1 MKLSKNHSILAYF
14 PVNFRVILCVIILQ
28 TIVVFSVSAQQASS
42 AGKTATNASIA
53 HTIGDELNRTPAT
66 VASQKAKTS
75 VTPKTEKRYF
85 DNGYFTYEITG
96 DEARDAQSY
105 TDAKIEFV
113 KNNPAKYKQWVEQSK
128 PTEKIIVPKSDF
140 DKMPKDKQEKI
151 LSNPGQFQIK

>member
-42 AGKTATNASIA
+42 AGKTAINASIA
-53 HTIGDELNRTPAT
+53 HTIGDELNRTPAA

-85 DNGYFTYEITG
+85 DNGYIKFEMTG
-96 DEARDAQSY
+96 DEKKDAEMYSI
-105 TDAKIEFV
+105 AKEKLFL
-113 KNNPAKYKQWVEQSK
+113 NNPELYRKWMERENLATMPSSNNSENKETFKKQ
-128 PTEKIIVPKSDF
+128 
-140 DKMPKDKQEKI
+140 
-151 LSNPGQFQIK
+151 

>member
-28 TIVVFSVSAQQASS
+28 TIVAFSVSAQQASS

-53 HTIGDELNRTPAT
+53 HTIGDELNRTPAA

-85 DNGYFTYEITG
+85 DNGYIKFEMTG
-96 DEARDAQSY
+96 DEKKDAEMYSI
-105 TDAKIEFV
+105 AKEKLFL
-113 KNNPAKYKQWVEQSK
+113 NNPELYRKWMARENLATMPSSNNSESKETLKKQ
-128 PTEKIIVPKSDF
+128 
-140 DKMPKDKQEKI
+140 
-151 LSNPGQFQIK
+151 

>member
-28 TIVVFSVSAQQASS
+28 TIVAFSVSAQQASS

-53 HTIGDELNRTPAT
+53 HTIGDELNRTPAA

-85 DNGYFTYEITG
+85 DNGYIKFEMTG
-96 DEARDAQSY
+96 DEKKDAEMYSI
-105 TDAKIEFV
+105 AKEKLFL
-113 KNNPAKYKQWVEQSK
+113 NNPELYRKWMERENLATMPSSNNSENKETFKKQ
-128 PTEKIIVPKSDF
+128 
-140 DKMPKDKQEKI
+140 
-151 LSNPGQFQIK
+151 